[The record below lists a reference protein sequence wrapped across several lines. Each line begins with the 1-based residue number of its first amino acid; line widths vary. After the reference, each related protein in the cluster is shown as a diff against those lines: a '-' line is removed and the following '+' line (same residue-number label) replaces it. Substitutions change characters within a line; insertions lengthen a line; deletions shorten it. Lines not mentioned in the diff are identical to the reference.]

1 MYCPFCTA
9 TDTKVIDSRLVAEGT
24 QVRRRRHCS
33 QCGERFTTFE
43 VMELVMP
50 RIIKTSGKIEPF
62 DVAKLRRSVSL
73 PLQKRPVS
81 LDDVDALI
89 SRIEKTLRQTP
100 ERAIPSKKLG
110 EIVLSELKQLDDVAY
125 VRFAS
130 VYRDFQDIDAFVSEL
145 ASLRQPDMDN
155 LMDDSKDN

>member
-1 MYCPFCTA
+1 M
-9 TDTKVIDSRLVAEGT
+9 
-24 QVRRRRHCS
+24 
-33 QCGERFTTFE
+33 
-43 VMELVMP
+43 
-50 RIIKTSGKIEPF
+50 
-62 DVAKLRRSVSL
+62 AKLRRSVSL

-155 LMDDSKDN
+155 LVDDSKDNW